1 MAHGAARPVGRAPCA
16 SKALRKHL
24 THRLSQNSQRPSR
37 RDECHLPLSPSTA
50 HSISRRGCKS
60 PALYSTKISRW
71 IHQPCKSY
79 CSRMLHQGHSDGKGQ
94 MPGPPAQEGPAWA
107 RAHLL
112 SPSFQIQRAHTY
124 DTAVQNYSSAA
135 YPAGGELFRSAG
147 WGKYGGRGGCLTA
160 CKERRYSGC
169 ACKKSL

>member
-1 MAHGAARPVGRAPCA
+1 MPPLPMAHGAARPVGRAPCA

-24 THRLSQNSQRPSR
+24 THRLSQNSQRPRR

-79 CSRMLHQGHSDGKGQ
+79 CSGMLHQGHSDGKGR
-94 MPGPPAQEGPAWA
+94 MPGPPALEGPRGPGRTFCRPPFKFREPIHMIQQCRITAA
-107 RAHLL
+107 PHIQQAE
-112 SPSFQIQRAHTY
+112 SFSDLR
-124 DTAVQNYSSAA
+124 VGESMAA
-135 YPAGGELFRSAG
+135 GADA
-147 WGKYGGRGGCLTA
+147 
-160 CKERRYSGC
+160 
-169 ACKKSL
+169 